1 MQPSRYNFDTI
12 FTYIPQGDYIVP
24 KFNVLINGVRFNTGT
39 AIYRSSYLGGLNLF
53 NYIGR
58 PIAGT
63 WDVATS
69 TLNIL
74 GFY

>member
-1 MQPSRYNFDTI
+1 MIKRYRFEVI
-12 FTYIPQGDYIVP
+12 FEYNSLQGIITP
-24 KFNVLINGVRFNTGT
+24 KFNVQINGVIFNKGVS
-39 AIYRSSYLGGLNLF
+39 IYRSTSFGGLNLF

-63 WDVATS
+63 WNAGTR
-69 TLNIL
+69 TLTIL